1 MSGADRAAA
10 AVRQANARDCLLSLR
25 DTGVPMTVGELAL
38 HTGLSRP
45 TVDAVLAELVAH
57 GTVQPSTRSE
67 ANAPGR
73 PARRFVF
80 EPAATLVAGVD
91 VGARSIRCTISDAAG
106 TVLARSVVPSAPEEC
121 PDRID
126 AIVRTVRNAVAR
138 TQEQLAADD
147 VDDDHAHRDRPE
159 QADEGDR
166 ADDRERGEHGDDPYG
181 ARHVGPAGRHAGPV
195 DQDRHE
201 AGDTGGTG
209 DDDIAAGDGHD
220 TSAEESPERLVPQL
234 AAVGLAVPGVLDH
247 QDRITQSL
255 TVPEWVGIDLKG
267 QLAERLGCAVSIE
280 NDIKLAALA
289 EHHFGDNIESLIYVQ
304 IGNRISVS
312 VVIDGKILQGSHRL
326 AGELG
331 TQRGMRWTET
341 SQRGELRWSTGDQA
355 EEVFRRAAAGN
366 HDAQSEISLFCAE
379 IAPKIAPLLLAI
391 DPERLIIGGGLS
403 RAGEALLDPL
413 RRHINHLLTGDDKPE
428 LSLAQLTSDGVV
440 IGALGHTFEQSSTD
454 IFGIAGVPAP
464 WTRLRTES
472 KPTPDQENR
481 T

>member
-67 ANAPGR
+67 ATTPGR

-80 EPAATLVAGVD
+80 EPTATLVAGVD
-91 VGARSIRCTISDAAG
+91 VGARSIRCTVADAAG
-106 TVLARSVVPSAPEEC
+106 TVLSRSVVPSTPDKC
-121 PDRID
+121 PDRIE
-126 AIVRTVRNAVAR
+126 AIVRTVRNAVAQ
-138 TQEQLAADD
+138 TQQQLAAANA
-147 VDDDHAHRDRPE
+147 VDGDHEDRARPE
-159 QADEGDR
+159 PTAKVDHGQHAGKQQDVPVGRHSGPIDHDQPEPGPDT
-166 ADDRERGEHGDDPYG
+166 ADDPGSSDDST
-181 ARHVGPAGRHAGPV
+181 AGYR
-195 DQDRHE
+195 
-201 AGDTGGTG
+201 
-209 DDDIAAGDGHD
+209 
-220 TSAEESPERLVPQL
+220 VPQL
-234 AAVGLAVPGVLDH
+234 AAVGLAVPGILDH

-255 TVPEWVGIDLKG
+255 TVPEWVGIDLKA

-280 NDIKLAALA
+280 NDIKLAAFA
-289 EHHFGDNIESLIYVQ
+289 EHHFGDNVESLIYLQ

-312 VVIDGKILQGSHRL
+312 VIIDGKILQGSHRL

-341 SQRGELRWSTGDQA
+341 SERGELRWSTGDQA
-355 EEVFRRAAAGN
+355 EELFRRAAAGN
-366 HDAQSEISLFCAE
+366 HEAQQEISLFCAE
-379 IAPKIAPLLLAI
+379 IAPKITPLLLAI

-403 RAGEALLDPL
+403 RAGDALLDPL
-413 RRHINHLLTGDDKPE
+413 RRHLHHLLTGDDKPE
-428 LSLAQLTSDGVV
+428 LTPAQLTSEGVV
-440 IGALGHTFEQSSTD
+440 TGALGHTFEQSSRD

-464 WTRLRTES
+464 WNRLRTES